1 MAKLNDEFSLIAKYF
16 APLSGEGSFG
26 LKDDAALFIP
36 EKGNSIVV
44 TQDALASSV
53 HFFPDDPPALIAKKA
68 LRVNISDLAS
78 KGAKPKSFSLALGL
92 SAETDENWVSEFAQG
107 LGEDC
112 KQFDI
117 SLSGGDT
124 FKSNAGLVIS
134 ITAFGEIPEVE
145 YTSRLCGKAGQHVY
159 VTGTI
164 GDAALGLLARQEKLP
179 GLATQ
184 HQEFLINRYLL
195 PEPRTAMYSAIRQFA
210 SSAMDISDG
219 LVADL
224 KKLCEASSVSA
235 RLNLPEVPLSTAV
248 QEAIALESSLLETAI
263 SGGDD
268 YEILFSVDPDNADAL
283 RNAAEECGVQVTRI
297 AELVEGNGSVSVIDE
312 TGKQINLKA
321 SGFNHFG
328 A

>member
-1 MAKLNDEFSLIAKYF
+1 MYLLHSTRYHSVCNLQLAL
-16 APLSGEGSFG
+16 GRT
-26 LKDDAALFIP
+26 LKP
-36 EKGNSIVV
+36 
-44 TQDALASSV
+44 
-53 HFFPDDPPALIAKKA
+53 
-68 LRVNISDLAS
+68 
-78 KGAKPKSFSLALGL
+78 SFSLALGL

-112 KQFDI
+112 KHYDI

-134 ITAFGEIPEVE
+134 ITAFGEIPEFE

-179 GLATQ
+179 DLTSK

-195 PEPRTAMYSAIRQFA
+195 PEPRTSMRSVIRQFA

-283 RNAAEECGVQVTRI
+283 RNAAEECGVQVARI

-312 TGKQINLKA
+312 TGKPINLKA